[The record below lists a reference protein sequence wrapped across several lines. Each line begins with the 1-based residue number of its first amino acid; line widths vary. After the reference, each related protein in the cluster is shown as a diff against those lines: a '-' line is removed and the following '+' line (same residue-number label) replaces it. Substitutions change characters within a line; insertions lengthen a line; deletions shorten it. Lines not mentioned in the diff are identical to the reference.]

1 MPFEHWNSKRTAAAD
16 PATQQSL
23 LAEIGAWRARNLTDI
38 PGQRDAAFALSKLHK
53 ALGNEADAIREAR
66 TLLSLCQTPPEA
78 NKGELAVAR
87 KTLTALGE
95 TAPRIV
101 TPGAP
106 RERRE
111 RRERT
116 DDRSP
121 RGSNTSGQDAAI
133 EKALAG
139 DFAAARRILKGKKG
153 REAVRVWIDLCEA
166 IAADGDRQSQLLN
179 RLEGRLR
186 QTIGLPAAPKRA
198 VPEAPPAPP
207 APEDG
212 ALGQLIGRKLP
223 RRREPFLRALAAWLA
238 DHADQADAL
247 ASTAL
252 QYHIDTIGAG
262 SAAPWLASFVA
273 RALASDGSATAAVIQ
288 SHEAEPIGAIFRE
301 APFKRALSLVGNP
314 RFSGLRRSVLG
325 RNAEPDDRRAWTLR
339 FDDGDKMI
347 VLVPEHTEPYP
358 ADIATQL
365 TERLPGL
372 CSQFIVLA
380 PGAANA
386 PLRESLA
393 GAGLVSLDGAPSD
406 NELIAA
412 LDHVTPVERPART
425 RKERAP
431 KEASAPRAAATP
443 AAPAAPK
450 IDPMDA
456 VKALLGADGVPT
468 LEQLRAVLEPLP
480 KLRDAFLFASR
491 TWFPLAAD
499 ASARAAVLLDAADAE
514 APDGLRVPEATTLSL
529 RIAAQQG
536 GDVLTRLQNGP
547 TAERFA
553 GPGVVDVVGVV
564 KGAADAGWELRRAFR
579 GTTRRERRNQPML
592 NELGGGL
599 DGLWRLGV
607 EKGEERAE
615 IWFVADLPIE
625 GRAAVPQLLMDDRKR
640 VVVLPVDPDLMSWFG
655 TLEAPAAIGWMGEE
669 GPAVGA
675 ALDALVG

>member
-1 MPFEHWNSKRTAAAD
+1 MPFDQWNSKRTAAVD
-16 PATQQSL
+16 PAAQQSL
-23 LAEIGAWRARNLTDI
+23 LAEIGAWRAQNLMDI

-53 ALGNEADAIREAR
+53 ALGNEADAVREAR

-87 KTLTALGE
+87 KTLTALGQ
-95 TAPRIV
+95 TAPRV
-101 TPGAP
+101 VQPGAQ
-106 RERRE
+106 RE

-116 DDRSP
+116 NDRSTD
-121 RGSNTSGQDAAI
+121 RNERTNRAQSGQDAAI

-153 REAVRVWIDLCEA
+153 REAVRVWIDLSEA
-166 IAADGDRQSQLLN
+166 IAAEGDRQAQLLH
-179 RLEGRLR
+179 RIEGRLR
-186 QTIGLPAAPKRA
+186 QTIGLPQVKRV

-238 DHADQADAL
+238 EHPDQADPL

-252 QYHIDTIGAG
+252 QHHIDTVGAT

-273 RALASDGSATAAVIQ
+273 RALASDGTATAAVIQ
-288 SHEAEPIGAIFRE
+288 SHEHDPIGSIFRE
-301 APFKRALSLVGNP
+301 APFQRALSLVGNP

-347 VLVPEHTEPYP
+347 VLVPEHDAPYP
-358 ADIATQL
+358 SDVASQL
-365 TERLPGL
+365 AQRLPAL

-380 PGAANA
+380 PGAGNA
-386 PLRESLA
+386 PLREVLA
-393 GAGLVSLDGAPSD
+393 AGGLVSLDGSPSD

-431 KEASAPRAAATP
+431 KADAVQP
-443 AAPAAPK
+443 AAPAAPAVPK
-450 IDPMDA
+450 VDPMDA
-456 VKALLGADGVPT
+456 VKAVLTAEGVPT
-468 LEQLRAVLEPLP
+468 VEQLRAALEPLP
-480 KLRDAFLFASR
+480 KLRDAFLFASN
-491 TWFPLAAD
+491 TWFPLAPE

-536 GDVLTRLQNGP
+536 GDVLSRLQNGP

-553 GPGVVDVVGVV
+553 GPGVADVVGVV
-564 KGAADAGWELRRAFR
+564 KGALDSGWQLRRAFR

-607 EKGEERAE
+607 EKGDERAE
-615 IWFVADLPIE
+615 IWFVAELPIE
-625 GRAAVPQLLMDDRKR
+625 GRAAIPHLLLDDRKR
-640 VVVLPVDPDLMSWFG
+640 VVVLPVEPELMTWFSG
-655 TLEAPAAIGWMGEE
+655 LDAPPAIGWMGAE
-669 GPAVGA
+669 GAEVGA
-675 ALDALVG
+675 ALDALVS